1 MLNRPQTSEYPLSPS
16 RLIVKLIKPI
26 LEPLAKQLQPS
37 KPWRQDK
44 TGKDVALRHTANLC
58 MWRFRGS
65 FGDFSRMAL
74 SDCHIGAGTPAGA
87 NAPSGCGCRPPDRK
101 ILDVKAIQYW
111 TTSNLTINWA
121 GALVIGGLW
130 LNHQWEMSHLNHP
143 LSLKLQQLYACS
155 YWICMVFAA
164 LQVFKTGHS
173 PGIVSESQQLHSPC
187 WEVRSA
193 ATSPEFRPSFGF
205 LLGVP
210 HMTSTQDGCER
221 WSLQKAAWCANR
233 TAICHPERIHGCKI
247 CRDWLA

>member
-1 MLNRPQTSEYPLSPS
+1 MLNRPQTSEHPLSPS
-16 RLIVKLIKPI
+16 HLLIVKLIKPI

-44 TGKDVALRHTANLC
+44 TGKDVALWHTANLC

-65 FGDFSRMAL
+65 FGDFSRMALL

-111 TTSNLTINWA
+111 TTSNLTINWV
-121 GALVIGGLW
+121 GALGIGGLW
-130 LNHQWEMSHLNHP
+130 LNH
-143 LSLKLQQLYACS
+143 
-155 YWICMVFAA
+155 
-164 LQVFKTGHS
+164 GHS
-173 PGIVSESQQLHSPC
+173 PGIVSESQQLRSPC

-221 WSLQKAAWCANR
+221 WSLQKAAWCANG